1 MRVFKGVVAAGVLA
15 LALTACASGRHTD
28 TDGGVAGSG
37 KAPGPV
43 ALPHTW
49 VGASAT
55 DALMVQMT
63 RDGRAL
69 SGSLDSTAIADGDPT
84 KATTAHWGFTGTLDG
99 SAFTMNVR
107 GDVLTEATF
116 TGTVASG
123 RMQLLVPD
131 QETGTIESAELRPG
145 TVDQYNRAVRAV
157 TGRAAAAAAQA
168 AQEAQAQAQAQ
179 ASEEAAAQIR
189 RQIDSAAGAVSTA
202 YGDLSDALDQAADYA
217 SFESDIATAE
227 QDLAT
232 TRTDAAQAQAM
243 DKDDPA
249 ACGQADTAQGDA
261 DTVQGD
267 ADTVQGDLDTLTGE
281 VDNLSTL
288 LTSLNDAY
296 GAYRTA
302 QAQTSSY
309 IPLVAS
315 AADVNS
321 LEARAATAMATM
333 TSKGNGYLAHAGQLA
348 SQASSIAGG
357 AESEAC

>member
-1 MRVFKGVVAAGVLA
+1 MRVFKGGVAAGVLV
-15 LALTACASGRHTD
+15 LALTACASGRQ
-28 TDGGVAGSG
+28 TDGGAAAWG
-37 KAPGPV
+37 KAPGAA

-49 VGASAT
+49 VGTSAT
-55 DALMVQMT
+55 GALMVQMT

-69 SGSLDSTAIADGDPT
+69 SGSLDSTALVDGDPT
-84 KATTAHWGFTGTLDG
+84 RSTTAHWGFTGTLDG

-107 GDVLTEATF
+107 GDVLTRTTF
-116 TGTVASG
+116 TGTVSAG

-131 QETGTIESAELRPG
+131 RGTGTIQAAELRPG
-145 TVDQYNRAVRAV
+145 TVDQYNRAVRSV

-168 AQEAQAQAQAQ
+168 TREAQEQAQAQ
-179 ASEEAAAQIR
+179 ASEEAAAQVR
-189 RQIDSAAGAVSTA
+189 AQIDSAAGAVSTA
-202 YGDLSDALDQAADYA
+202 YGDLSDALDQAPDYS

-232 TRTDAAQAQAM
+232 TRTDAAQARAM
-243 DKDDPA
+243 DKDDPE

-267 ADTVQGDLDTLTGE
+267 ADTVQGDLDTLTGA
-281 VDNLSTL
+281 VDSLSTL
-288 LTSLNDAY
+288 LAALKDAY

-309 IPLVAS
+309 VPLVAS
-315 AADVNS
+315 AADVNA

-333 TSKGNGYLAHAGQLA
+333 TSKGNGYLAHANQLA
-348 SQASSIAGG
+348 AQAASVAGT